1 MENLAWMMIYGGGA
15 LIVLGII
22 VTLLRKR
29 R

>member
-1 MENLAWMMIYGGGA
+1 MENLAWMMIYVGGA
-15 LIVLGII
+15 LIVVGLI

>member
-1 MENLAWMMIYGGGA
+1 MENLAWMMIYVGGA